1 MFFKTRKASKKTAA
15 YKNEAAIPV
24 QFYTNDKGE
33 TCFRETAQ
41 GDYKIGQN
49 GRVIRRR

>member
-1 MFFKTRKASKKTAA
+1 MFFKTRKASKQNA
-15 YKNEAAIPV
+15 YKNEGAIPV

-33 TCFRETAQ
+33 TCFRETTK
-41 GDYKIGQN
+41 GDYKIGCD